1 MRHLIAYLTTVT
13 AFLAIDFVWLTQVA
27 GPFYFEQLGD
37 LMADE
42 VRYEIAGGFYLL
54 YVVGIVYFCVSPALR
69 AGSLRL
75 AALNGALFGLIAYAT
90 YDLTNLA
97 TLRDWPAIVSMVDM
111 VWGLALTCAS
121 ASAGFILTR
130 AILKPSAG
138 KAENQA

>member
-1 MRHLIAYLTTVT
+1 MRPLIAYLTTVT

-27 GPFYFEQLGD
+27 GPFYFERLD
-37 LMADE
+37 HLMAEE
-42 VRYEIAGGFYLL
+42 VRYDIAGGFYLL
-54 YVVGIVYFCVSPALR
+54 YVVGIVYFCVTPALQ

-111 VWGLALTCAS
+111 VWGASLTCAS
-121 ASAGFILTR
+121 ASAGYILTR
-130 AILKPSAG
+130 ALLKPAG
-138 KAENQA
+138 GKLESNA